1 MGLQAHSKTNCLKD
15 IIWRYITKYSTQHF
29 VLVFSASLVRLLLV
43 SFCYCHLFP
52 SWLVVFRRED
62 SIGRRLQKS
71 RSQSGLIHALCLHPL
86 KSFFFVGLVLQ
97 GHLLLAVDFV
107 SRHRDCLLD
116 IALLSTVSF
125 SFSFSF
131 LSSSVQ
137 TITQYH
143 VV

>member
-1 MGLQAHSKTNCLKD
+1 MIVYLVMGYLTGSMALQAHSKTNSLKD

-43 SFCYCHLFP
+43 SFCHCHLFP

-86 KSFFFVGLVLQ
+86 KSFFF
-97 GHLLLAVDFV
+97 FC
-107 SRHRDCLLD
+107 RTC
-116 IALLSTVSF
+116 IARPFATSCRFCF
-125 SFSFSF
+125 SP
-131 LSSSVQ
+131 
-137 TITQYH
+137 
-143 VV
+143 